1 MEEEK
6 SSFVLPLVF
15 SITSGIALLGLSIF
29 TVIAV
34 YRRQLPR
41 CVHIFLSSICVGGT
55 TGLVAY
61 LLCHYGLSTQTYRL
75 ALGDQLLIAPW
86 IEAEV
91 DSRLLS
97 HFCHSLRVTSDKSG
111 VTVWTAS
118 VSPNRDID
126 KKYTLILPVNDSI

>member
-1 MEEEK
+1 MVEK
-6 SSFVLPLVF
+6 SSLVLPLVF

-29 TVIAV
+29 TVIAI

-41 CVHIFLSSICVGGT
+41 CVHIFLATICVGGT

-61 LLCHYGLSTQTYRL
+61 LLCYYALRTQAYHL
-75 ALGDQLLIAPW
+75 ALGDQILLAPW
-86 IEAEV
+86 IEADV

-97 HFCHSLRVTSDKSG
+97 HFCHSLRVTSDKPG

-118 VSPNRDID
+118 VSPNRGTD
-126 KKYTLILPVNDSI
+126 KKYTLILPVNDLS